1 MSNTMRSITGDADV
15 KALYIQLSDA
25 DVLETGELARNV
37 YLDLDAN
44 GEPVGFEVLNA
55 DPALL
60 ALIPALPEAGTLGD
74 LLRPRAA

>member
-1 MSNTMRSITGDADV
+1 MPTNTCDPDAR
-15 KALYIQLSDA
+15 ALYIQLSDA
-25 DVLETGELARNV
+25 DVLETVELAGNV

-44 GEPVGFEVLNA
+44 GEPVGFEILNA

-74 LLRPRAA
+74 LLKPRAA

>member
-1 MSNTMRSITGDADV
+1 MMAVITFDADA

-25 DVLETGELARNV
+25 GVLETVELAENV

-44 GEPVGFEVLNA
+44 GEPVGLEVLNA

-60 ALIPALPEAGTLGD
+60 ALVPALPKAGSLGD
-74 LLRPRAA
+74 LLRPKAA

>member
-1 MSNTMRSITGDADV
+1 MPTITCDPDA

-25 DVLETGELARNV
+25 DVLETVELAGNV

-44 GEPVGFEVLNA
+44 GEPVGFEILNA

-74 LLRPRAA
+74 LLKPRAA

>member
-1 MSNTMRSITGDADV
+1 MTARITVDADA
-15 KALYIQLSDA
+15 KALFIQLSDA
-25 DVLETGELARNV
+25 EVLETVELAGNV

-44 GEPVGFEVLNA
+44 GEPVGIEVLNA

-60 ALIPALPEAGTLGD
+60 ALVLALPEAGSLGD

>member
-1 MSNTMRSITGDADV
+1 MPTITCDPDA

-25 DVLETGELARNV
+25 DVLEAVELAGNV

-44 GEPVGFEVLNA
+44 GEPVGFEILNA

-74 LLRPRAA
+74 LLKPRAA